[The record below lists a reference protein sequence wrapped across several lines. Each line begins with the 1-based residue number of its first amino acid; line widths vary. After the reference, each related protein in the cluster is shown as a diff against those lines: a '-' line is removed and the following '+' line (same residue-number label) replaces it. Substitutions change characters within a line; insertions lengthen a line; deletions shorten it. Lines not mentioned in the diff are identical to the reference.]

1 MCVVLPR
8 KRVQFNPILKHL
20 SRRREEC
27 KEKCVILDAQN
38 HHRNLR
44 RGRRKGMMKK
54 VSFAMKKKQTERR
67 ACFVQRQ
74 FTYHHTT
81 QLANACCSLEA
92 NIRSEHCH
100 RQ

>member
-1 MCVVLPR
+1 MCGITQKESTIQPYS
-8 KRVQFNPILKHL
+8 KTFIQ
-20 SRRREEC
+20 REEC

-81 QLANACCSLEA
+81 QLANACCSL
-92 NIRSEHCH
+92 
-100 RQ
+100 